1 MSTMNIDAKTAVAAG
16 LACPL
21 CHTVAPALTDAALSA
36 GADWRCAVC
45 HQMWNA
51 RRLATVAAYAE
62 YCAARAA
69 AIVVPLMDAA

>member
-1 MSTMNIDAKTAVAAG
+1 MTAQRG

-21 CHTVAPALTDAALSA
+21 CHTAAPALTDAALTA

-51 RRLATVAAYAE
+51 QRLATVAAYAQ
-62 YCAARAA
+62 YCAARADQA
-69 AIVVPLMDAA
+69 AGVPQTDAA